1 MKDAVGQAARRI
13 YDHRFDQGQLTQ
25 LPMRRPATNDLDTF
39 VRAVGLN
46 AA

>member
-1 MKDAVGQAARRI
+1 MNDAVGQAARRI
-13 YDHRFDQGQLTQ
+13 YDDRFDQGQLTE
-25 LPMRRPATNDLDTF
+25 LPMRGPATNNLDTL